1 MEFQSNPL
9 SNKNSR
15 ISELDGIRGIAII
28 MVLIWHYIACQEKD
42 LVQGSVLSMLHFPTK
57 YFWSGVD
64 LFFVLSGFL
73 IGGIILD
80 YHRSPNFL
88 QTFWIKRACRI
99 LPVYFLLLALFFIL
113 KHTLTLE
120 NKSWLFGNPMPLWTY
135 FLFVQNIAMG
145 LEGTFGAHF
154 LGITWSL
161 AVEEQFYLLAPLCIL
176 CVGKRAFVNSLIPL
190 IVLALI
196 LRVAFP
202 GFHEYVNMPFRMDA
216 LLIGV
221 GVAVIFRNESIWS
234 KLFENRKYFL
244 LIFLL
249 MAAASLVL
257 VLRDAFGSFKFF
269 WFAIF
274 FGVFLVFAL
283 LYSGTGATWFLRN
296 RILCFFGAIS
306 YGLYMYHQAISGLM
320 HGFFGV
326 EAVPNLKTMNS
337 LLLTTCSAVVSI
349 TLAWISLRFFERR
362 FLEIGKLFKYQK
374 SGNRTPN

>member
-1 MEFQSNPL
+1 VEFQTNPR

-15 ISELDGIRGIAII
+15 IPELDGIRGIAII
-28 MVLIWHYIACQEKD
+28 MVLIWHYISCQEKD

-80 YHRSPNFL
+80 YHQSKNFL
-88 QTFWIKRACRI
+88 KTFWIKRACRI
-99 LPVYFLLLALFFIL
+99 LPVYFLLLALFFVL

-120 NKSWLFGNPMPLWTY
+120 DESWLFGKPMPWWTY

-145 LEGTFGAHF
+145 LEGTFGANF

-161 AVEEQFYLLAPLCIL
+161 AVEEQFYLLAPICIL
-176 CVGKRAFVNSLIPL
+176 CFGKKAFVYSLIPL
-190 IVLALI
+190 IVLTLI

-202 GFHEYVNMPFRMDA
+202 GFHDYVNMPFRMDA

-221 GVAVIFRNESIWS
+221 GVAVMFRHEFIWS
-234 KLFENRKYFL
+234 KLFENKKYFL
-244 LIFLL
+244 LNFLL
-249 MAAASLVL
+249 MSAASLVL
-257 VLRDAFGSFKFF
+257 VARGALGSFKFF
-269 WFAIF
+269 WFGIF
-274 FGVFLVFAL
+274 FGLFLVFAL
-283 LYSGTGATWFLRN
+283 LYSGTGATFFLRN
-296 RILCFFGAIS
+296 RLLCFFGAIS
-306 YGLYMYHQAISGLM
+306 YGLYMYHQAVSGLI
-320 HGFFGV
+320 HGVFGG

-337 LLLTTCSAVVSI
+337 MLLTICSAVGSI

-362 FLEIGKLFKYQK
+362 FLEIGKLFKYRQPSK
-374 SGNRTPN
+374 DSL